1 MEQNVIEMVGDAIT
15 EHSVNKMIYQ
25 QEDVDGIV
33 QSVDATSVEA
43 VRSNSPRM
51 RIESLDDCWV
61 RHVPVE
67 GG

>member
-1 MEQNVIEMVGDAIT
+1 M

-33 QSVDATSVEA
+33 KIVDATSVEA
-43 VRSNSPRM
+43 VLSNSPRM
-51 RIESLDDCWV
+51 LIESLGGCWV
-61 RHVPVE
+61 KHVPFE